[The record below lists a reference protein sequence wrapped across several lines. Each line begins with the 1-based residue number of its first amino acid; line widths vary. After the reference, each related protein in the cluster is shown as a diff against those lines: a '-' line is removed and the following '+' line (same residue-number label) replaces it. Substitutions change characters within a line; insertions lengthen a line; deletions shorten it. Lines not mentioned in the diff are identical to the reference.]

1 MRLRNFFPKSFF
13 NRMLLIILVPL
24 LLIQFLTITVF
35 YLRHWN
41 TVTRHMSEN
50 LVADISV
57 IISQID
63 PNEQNLT
70 KNVKNIAQNLN
81 LFVEWSPNEVFLD
94 EILPATSYAEEK
106 VRNAFRDK
114 INLPLRT
121 YFNFHED
128 YILLKTIVHGGL
140 VSIKFNK
147 KRVFSSTSWIFVS
160 WSIASSLLLF
170 AITLIFISG
179 QVKTIKNLAR
189 IAYNLGLGREVK
201 NINVSGATEIR
212 LATRAFISM
221 ASRIRKQ
228 MSERTDML
236 AGISHD
242 LRTPLTR
249 LKLQMAL
256 LDKSPENKEM
266 LNDINEMEKLISS
279 YINFVK
285 EEETEKLQ
293 LTDIQELIKLSVN
306 EANRSNPNLIK
317 YIIKPLPKINIKS
330 QSIKRALDNILSNAK
345 KFAKNCQVTAKI
357 IDETIEIIV
366 DDDGE
371 GIDEIQR
378 ENVLKPFYR
387 IENSRN
393 KKTGGS
399 GLGLSITNNILLS
412 HGGNLELLDS
422 PMGGLRVKA
431 VIPI

>member
-50 LVADISV
+50 LVAEISV
-57 IISQID
+57 IISQVN
-63 PNEQNLT
+63 PNEQNLSR
-70 KNVKNIAQNLN
+70 NVKNIAQNLN

-94 EILPATSYAEEK
+94 DILPPTSYAEEK
-106 VRNAFRDK
+106 VRNAFK
-114 INLPLRT
+114 EKLNLPLRT
-121 YFNFHED
+121 YFNFNED
-128 YILLKTIVHGGL
+128 YILLKVLFHNGVITIK
-140 VSIKFNK
+140 SNK

-170 AITLIFISG
+170 AITLIFVNG
-179 QVKTIKNLAR
+179 QVNSIKNLAR

-201 NINVSGATEIR
+201 NIHVSGATEIR

-228 MSERTDML
+228 MAERTDML

-249 LKLQMAL
+249 LRLQMAL
-256 LDKSPENKEM
+256 LDKSDEIRQM

-279 YINFVK
+279 YISFVK

-293 LTDIQELIKLSVN
+293 LTNIQELITLSVN

-317 YIIKPLPKINIKS
+317 YFIKPIPRINIKP

>member
-1 MRLRNFFPKSFF
+1 MIVSFLEGKAKQNLSPVNCKSIGIETAK
-13 NRMLLIILVPL
+13 M
-24 LLIQFLTITVF
+24 
-35 YLRHWN
+35 H
-41 TVTRHMSEN
+41 E
-50 LVADISV
+50 
-57 IISQID
+57 
-63 PNEQNLT
+63 LT
-70 KNVKNIAQNLN
+70 KNLTLKRQNDLSVK
-81 LFVEWSPNEVFLD
+81 
-94 EILPATSYAEEK
+94 
-106 VRNAFRDK
+106 
-114 INLPLRT
+114 
-121 YFNFHED
+121 
-128 YILLKTIVHGGL
+128 
-140 VSIKFNK
+140 
-147 KRVFSSTSWIFVS
+147 SWRKMFDDVVWGI
-160 WSIASSLLLF
+160 
-170 AITLIFISG
+170 
-179 QVKTIKNLAR
+179 
-189 IAYNLGLGREVK
+189 GREVK
-201 NINVSGATEIR
+201 NIHVSGATEIR

-228 MSERTDML
+228 MAERTDML

-249 LKLQMAL
+249 LRLQMAL
-256 LDKSPENKEM
+256 LDKSDEIRQM

-279 YINFVK
+279 YISFVK

-293 LTDIQELIKLSVN
+293 LTNIQELITLSVN

-317 YIIKPLPKINIKS
+317 YFIKPIPRINIKP